1 MLKMFTTQLSGLL
14 QRISDKEA
22 FSIEDGARLLA
33 QASAG
38 EGRIYVKG
46 IKEMQAIEWEATE
59 GAEPF
64 KQAQIMHKDTQ
75 IKQMDRVL
83 LASRFA
89 DDPEAIAIGESLVA
103 KGIPFVAVAGQTKN
117 DSEPSL
123 ASLAD
128 VFIDTK
134 VIKGMLPDD
143 AGGRI
148 GFPSAIAALYIYHLI
163 KMTADEILEDF

>member
-1 MLKMFTTQLSGLL
+1 MLKMFTTQLTGLL

-38 EGRIYVKG
+38 EGHIYIKG
-46 IKEMQAIEWEATE
+46 LKEMQAIEYEAIE

-64 KQAQIMHKDTQ
+64 RHARVLQSDTQ

-83 LASRFA
+83 LISRLA
-89 DDPEAIAIGESLVA
+89 NDPEAIAIGESLA
-103 KGIPFVAVAGQTKN
+103 AEGIPFVAIAGQIKA

-123 ASLAD
+123 ADLAD
-128 VFIDTK
+128 IFIDTK
-134 VIKGMLPDD
+134 LTKGMLPDD
-143 AGGRI
+143 SGGRT
-148 GFPSAIAALYIYHLI
+148 GFPSAMAGLYIYHLL
-163 KMTADEILEDF
+163 KMTTDEILEDY